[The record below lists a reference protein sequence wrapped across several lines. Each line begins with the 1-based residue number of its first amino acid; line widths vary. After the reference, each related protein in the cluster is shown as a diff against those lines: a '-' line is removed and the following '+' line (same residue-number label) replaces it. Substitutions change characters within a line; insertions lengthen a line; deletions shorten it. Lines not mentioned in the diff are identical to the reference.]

1 MFQRHR
7 AGARKSEDAAASR
20 TSVVIQLR
28 RNYAGITQVSHFWA
42 HWYNPPNAASA
53 WLSRVWKWWR
63 GAESNR
69 RHYDFQWD
77 QTRFPEWPQLSSS
90 DIFLDNSRI
99 VNAGLAPAVPGF
111 RFFLDPITQVLTG
124 RGVR

>member
-28 RNYAGITQVSHFWA
+28 RNYAGITQGGRFLA
-42 HWYNPPNAASA
+42 NLANQPMAAST
-53 WLSRVWKWWR
+53 WLLSGWRWWR

-77 QTRFPEWPQLSSS
+77 QTRFPEWPRLSSS
-90 DIFLDNSRI
+90 DNFLDNSRI
-99 VNAGLAPAVPGF
+99 GIAGLAPAVLGS
-111 RFFLDPITQVLTG
+111 RFFLDSITLEN
-124 RGVR
+124 RRWAS